1 MRDARLDL
9 NRYVRNPFDGRGRIN
24 RQLDFGELF
33 RAKAPVG
40 EYPWNNDRFQTEDL
54 IKKAQSRKK
63 TTNPRLN
70 FVSNSPWFRDRT
82 EKGDEPEP
90 DFQLFEGLGRFRKA
104 QDYDFTEGKP
114 MTRQRPQDQPDFN
127 PRWVELYELSPTLDP
142 SDSVRNVMPSAR
154 NPDPRGY
161 LMGQAEKRA
170 EGEMEGDKTVAQ
182 LLEEGGG
189 SVSDKPKEVKAEE
202 KEGEK
207 TVEDKEEGSPEISP
221 DKIV

>member
-1 MRDARLDL
+1 MKDARLDL
-9 NRYVRNPFDGRGRIN
+9 NRYVRNPFDGRGKIN

-33 RAKAPVG
+33 TAKAATG

-63 TTNPRLN
+63 VTNPRMN
-70 FVSNSPWFRDRT
+70 FVSNSPWFSDDK
-82 EKGDEPEP
+82 EAEP

-104 QDYDFTEGKP
+104 SDYDFNEGKP
-114 MTRQRPQDQPDFN
+114 MTRQCPQDQPDFSQ
-127 PRWVELYELSPTLDP
+127 RWVELYELSPTLNP
-142 SDSVRNVMPSAR
+142 SDSVRNLMPSAR

-182 LLEEGGG
+182 LLEEKGG
-189 SVSDKPKEVKAEE
+189 SVPDKPKEVKAEE

-207 TVEDKEEGSPEISP
+207 TEEDKEQGVPEISP